1 MLLFDMDSYVQQ
13 WNVFEGSQNKT
24 HYSNDEIR
32 LCQFYYT
39 IRCSACISIF
49 FTNAHK
55 LVFRFLSPKNVQRQ
69 STPRH
74 TYLKQ
79 RARSSDYFILFSFF
93 FFCLFFSFAILVV
106 RNFLPFLSSV
116 FSVFVVI
123 VVVDVITT
131 ADYVWVLWTHLVN
144 SLIFHLCPSSFTHV
158 EQSIR

>member
-39 IRCSACISIF
+39 TRCSACISIF

-93 FFCLFFSFAILVV
+93 FFFSFAILGV

-144 SLIFHLCPSSFTHV
+144 SLIFHSRPSSFTHV